1 MNKWIISGN
10 LTRDPETQ
18 TTPGGSAVTHLSV
31 AVNRKRAST
40 TETIFVRVSAWGKTG
55 ENAAKYLRKGRGVIV
70 SGPLRA
76 TAYIDRDGQ
85 ARPSLEIDAD
95 DIEFIGGQRSGENR
109 EPAAAP
115 AGTAAPAPV
124 PETAYTAVTDE
135 DIPF

>member
-18 TTPGGSAVTHLSV
+18 TTPGGSAVTHLIV
-31 AVNRKRAST
+31 AVNRRRANA

-55 ENAAKYLRKGRGVIV
+55 ENAAKYLKKGRGVIV

-95 DIEFIGGQRSGENR
+95 DVEFIGGQRSGDNQ

-115 AGTAAPAPV
+115 AATANPAPV
-124 PETAYTAVTDE
+124 PETAYTAVIDE